1 MRKLLALTAL
11 ALAFAAGTWVGGWL
25 GVVAVALAAPW
36 LLRTLTPFALGLGAA
51 IAWLALIAGSD
62 DGGSLGRLLPRLGGL
77 FGVPGW
83 VLVAVMTAGLVTA
96 IWLIADNQLSSV
108 LDRAISSV
116 SAP

>member
-1 MRKLLALTAL
+1 MRKALVLVPL

-36 LLRTLTPFALGLGAA
+36 LLRTLRPVTLGLGAA
-51 IAWLALIAGSD
+51 LAWLGLIAGAD

-83 VLVAVMTAGLVTA
+83 VLVVVTVLYAFLLAWSTARLTEGV
-96 IWLIADNQLSSV
+96 
-108 LDRAISSV
+108 RKR
-116 SAP
+116 

>member
-83 VLVAVMTAGLVTA
+83 VLVAVAVLYAFLLAWSTARLTEGL
-96 IWLIADNQLSSV
+96 
-108 LDRAISSV
+108 RR
-116 SAP
+116 PRG

>member
-1 MRKLLALTAL
+1 MRRALVLVPL

-36 LLRTLTPFALGLGAA
+36 LLRTLQPVTLGLGAA
-51 IAWLALIAGSD
+51 LAWLGLIAGAD

-83 VLVAVMTAGLVTA
+83 VLVMVAVLYAFLLAWSTARLTEGLRKT
-96 IWLIADNQLSSV
+96 
-108 LDRAISSV
+108 
-116 SAP
+116 